1 MQKYRWKILKYL
13 LPLLVVAAICGG
25 TGERV
30 ADIQEDFMSEASL
43 DAVGCQN
50 SISETE
56 SDLCLPRQI
65 TSGTTTNVQNAA
77 RRTTNVQRSSLEFAK
92 AGKIINAG
100 IKYLTRNII
109 IFQSALYEPA
119 SRLSALGRLII

>member
-1 MQKYRWKILKYL
+1 MWKILKYL

-25 TGERV
+25 TGER
-30 ADIQEDFMSEASL
+30 ASDIQEHFMSAASL
-43 DAVGCQN
+43 DVLGCQN

-65 TSGTTTNVQNAA
+65 TSGTNTNVQNAV
-77 RRTTNVQRSSLEFAK
+77 RRTNGAQRSSLEFAK

-100 IKYLTRNII
+100 IKYLTTSII
-109 IFQSALYEPA
+109 LFRSALYEPA

>member
-1 MQKYRWKILKYL
+1 MWKILKYL

-92 AGKIINAG
+92 SGKVINAG
-100 IKYLTRNII
+100 IKYLTISTI

>member
-1 MQKYRWKILKYL
+1 MWKILKYL
-13 LPLLVVAAICGG
+13 LPLLVAAAICGG
-25 TGERV
+25 TGDRV
-30 ADIQEDFMSEASL
+30 PDIQEDFMSEASM
-43 DAVGCQN
+43 DALGCQN

-65 TSGTTTNVQNAA
+65 TGGTNTNVQNAV
-77 RRTTNVQRSSLEFAK
+77 RRTNTVQRSSLEFAK

-100 IKYLTRNII
+100 IKYLTISTI

>member
-1 MQKYRWKILKYL
+1 MWKILKYL

-30 ADIQEDFMSEASL
+30 SDIQEDFMSEASL
-43 DAVGCQN
+43 DVLGCQN

-65 TSGTTTNVQNAA
+65 TSGTNTNVQNAV
-77 RRTTNVQRSSLEFAK
+77 RRTNTVQRSSLEFAK
-92 AGKIINAG
+92 AGKIINTG
-100 IKYLTRNII
+100 IKYLTTNII
-109 IFQSALYEPA
+109 LFRSALYEPA

>member
-1 MQKYRWKILKYL
+1 MWKILKYL

-50 SISETE
+50 SISEIE

>member
-1 MQKYRWKILKYL
+1 MWKILKYL
-13 LPLLVVAAICGG
+13 LPLFVVAAICGG
-25 TGERV
+25 TEDRV
-30 ADIQEDFMSEASL
+30 ADVHEDFMSEVSL

-65 TSGTTTNVQNAA
+65 TSGTNTNVQNAV
-77 RRTTNVQRSSLEFAK
+77 RRTNGAQRSSLEFTK
-92 AGKIINAG
+92 AGKIINTG
-100 IKYLTRNII
+100 IKYLTTNII
-109 IFQSALYEPA
+109 LFRSALYEPA

>member
-1 MQKYRWKILKYL
+1 MWKILKYL
-13 LPLLVVAAICGG
+13 LPLFVVAAICGG
-25 TGERV
+25 TGDRV
-30 ADIQEDFMSEASL
+30 SDIQEDFMSEASMDVL
-43 DAVGCQN
+43 GCQS

-65 TSGTTTNVQNAA
+65 TGGTNTNVQNTA
-77 RRTTNVQRSSLEFAK
+77 RRTTSVQRNSLEFAK

-100 IKYLTRNII
+100 IKYLTTNII
-109 IFQSALYEPA
+109 LFRSALYEPA

>member
-1 MQKYRWKILKYL
+1 MWKILKYL
-13 LPLLVVAAICGG
+13 LPLFVVAALCGG
-25 TGERV
+25 TQEHV
-30 ADIQEDFMSEASL
+30 ADVHEHFMSEASL
-43 DAVGCQN
+43 DAIGCQN

-65 TSGTTTNVQNAA
+65 TSGTYTNVQNAA
-77 RRTTNVQRSSLEFAK
+77 RRTNGAQRSSLEFAK

-100 IKYLTRNII
+100 IKYLTISTI

-119 SRLSALGRLII
+119 SRLSVLGRLII

>member
-1 MQKYRWKILKYL
+1 MWKILKYL

-100 IKYLTRNII
+100 IKHLTRNII